1 MKEPEYLAIELEGLA
16 AILNALVLQYEPN
29 TSRLSEEENETA
41 LYAAQQQL
49 RRIAEDLRE
58 IEKARLEEKAKENLP
73 FDELPADFR
82 ARARAMVDALS
93 PEGKDALLVSELALT
108 LQKIE

>member
-1 MKEPEYLAIELEGLA
+1 MRDPESLAIELDGVA
-16 AILNALVLQYEPN
+16 AMLNALVLQYEPN
-29 TSRLSEEENETA
+29 TSRLSEEQNETA
-41 LYAAQQQL
+41 LYAAKQQL
-49 RRIAEDLRE
+49 LRIAEDLRAN
-58 IEKARLEEKAKENLP
+58 EKARLEEKAKENLS